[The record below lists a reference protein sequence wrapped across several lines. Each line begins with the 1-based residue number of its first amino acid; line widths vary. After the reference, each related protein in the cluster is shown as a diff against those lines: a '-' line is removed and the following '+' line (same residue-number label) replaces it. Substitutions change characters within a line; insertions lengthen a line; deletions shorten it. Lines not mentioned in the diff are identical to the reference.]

1 MKIIQA
7 IDSFFASFEQ
17 RLAWVETVVLGW
29 WLWQFVWLGFMMVDL
44 WRVRDVDALFEF
56 YESMNRY
63 SAGLFPRIAFAA
75 MNAKKIV
82 SAFTPGELFLLVLS
96 LGLVVALR
104 KKAGY
109 FLAGL
114 VAGLLGWIA
123 GWMVV
128 GLQCVTITAA
138 LKTLSILSA
147 GGILFCAGFV
157 ILGLFQLVILI
168 NTIGNMTNKTKIV
181 HDS

>member
-63 SAGLFPRIAFAA
+63 SAGLFPRI
-75 MNAKKIV
+75 
-82 SAFTPGELFLLVLS
+82 
-96 LGLVVALR
+96 LR
-104 KKAGY
+104 GNEREKDR
-109 FLAGL
+109 
-114 VAGLLGWIA
+114 
-123 GWMVV
+123 V
-128 GLQCVTITAA
+128 GVYAW
-138 LKTLSILSA
+138 
-147 GGILFCAGFV
+147 
-157 ILGLFQLVILI
+157 
-168 NTIGNMTNKTKIV
+168 
-181 HDS
+181 